1 MMKRHPIRVIEISVH
16 RSRKNPKLG
25 HAVALLFPCNHNKYL
40 GITLFKGD
48 SDTNQYRT
56 QTVRIIRFED
66 YDIMD
71 KEVCK
76 LCPQDE
82 YWLDDLTSEVKLDDF
97 VDVLEAIDD
106 L

>member
-1 MMKRHPIRVIEISVH
+1 MKKPQIKIIEINVH
-16 RSRKNPKLG
+16 RSRKNPRLG

-40 GITLFKGD
+40 GITLFKGEE
-48 SDTNQYRT
+48 DTNHYRT
-56 QTVRIIRFED
+56 QAARVIKFED
-66 YDIMD
+66 YDVMD

-82 YWLDDLTSEVKLDDF
+82 YWIDDLQSDITLDEF
-97 VDVLEAIDD
+97 ADVLESIDD